1 MFLTCRFLK
10 KNKGKET
17 AKNTINTRDKS
28 QDATLNKNSPDE
40 EAGKELK
47 IVQPPVIKMN
57 NPDQAMDDQV
67 DDEPD
72 DDDQEPDKMK
82 LTPSKKIEEID
93 SDRAIE
99 NIDKIKIENNFEE
112 DNKEKTDIN
121 IKQRDI
127 DNIFVN
133 G

>member
-1 MFLTCRFLK
+1 
-10 KNKGKET
+10 
-17 AKNTINTRDKS
+17 
-28 QDATLNKNSPDE
+28 
-40 EAGKELK
+40 
-47 IVQPPVIKMN
+47 MN